1 MKNSVSVIIP
11 FYQRSMGLLKKA
23 LLSVAQQSAFSQI
36 DKVIV
41 VDDGSP
47 IGAREEIEQLNNNQP
62 LLEKI
67 QLIEKPNGGVAS
79 ARNAG
84 IDAVSAE
91 VKYVALLDPDDVWL
105 PDHLEL
111 ALEALRSGSDFH
123 FNNFTHIGQTV
134 GAFER
139 AGYITPSEHPPLD
152 NEYNHTYKG
161 DIVRQITT
169 ANVIGA
175 SSVIYDI
182 KKHKDCRFKTDFQ
195 FAGEDYLMWLDI
207 TRNTDGIS
215 FTNKIT
221 THCGEGINLFS
232 GAAWCSAHLSKR
244 LFDEINYR
252 YFLLQNIAM
261 TESNRR
267 RVAEMLFDNRNAYIG
282 NLQSMLKRLKLSGIV
297 LLLKHF
303 TYNKPFRDTFLKRI
317 K

>member
-1 MKNSVSVIIP
+1 MNNLVSVIIP
-11 FYQRSMGLLKKA
+11 FYQRSKGLLEKA

-47 IGAREEIEQLNNNQP
+47 ISAKEEISQLTGQTG
-62 LLEKI
+62 LTEKI
-67 QLIEKPNGGVAS
+67 HLIEKTNGGVAS

-84 IDAVSAE
+84 IDAVAPN
-91 VKYVALLDPDDVWL
+91 VKYISLLDPDDVWL

-111 ALEALRSGSDFH
+111 ALAALETGSDFH

-139 AGYITPSEHPPLD
+139 AGYITPSEHPKLNND
-152 NEYNHTYKG
+152 YNHSYQG
-161 DIVRQITT
+161 EIVRQITT

-175 SSVIYDI
+175 SSVTYNFE
-182 KKHKDCRFKTDFQ
+182 KHKHSRFKTDFR

-207 TRNTDGIS
+207 TRNSEGIS

-232 GAAWCSAHLSKR
+232 GAVWCSAHLSKR

-252 YFLLQNIAM
+252 YFLLHNITM
-261 TESNRR
+261 TKSNRE
-267 RVAEMLFDNRNAYIG
+267 RVKEMLYDNRKAYIG
-282 NLQSMLKRLKLSGIV
+282 NLQSMLKRLKLSGIK
-297 LLLKHF
+297 LLFIHF
-303 TYNKPFRDTFLKRI
+303 LNNKPFRDTLLKRVE
-317 K
+317 